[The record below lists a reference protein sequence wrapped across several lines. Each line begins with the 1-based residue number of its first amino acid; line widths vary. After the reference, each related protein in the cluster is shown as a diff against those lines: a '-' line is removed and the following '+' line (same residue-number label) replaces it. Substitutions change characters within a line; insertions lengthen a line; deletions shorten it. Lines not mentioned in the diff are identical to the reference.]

1 MDFDCPIGYFS
12 KKRIINNINSKKK
25 KLFIGKHLIEV
36 LAKRSQSSIINVT
49 TFKLNSLINGTT
61 EYVL

>member
-1 MDFDCPIGYFS
+1 
-12 KKRIINNINSKKK
+12 
-25 KLFIGKHLIEV
+25 

-61 EYVL
+61 EYVLWIKKKF